1 MATDAQK
8 TFVQAPSH
16 ATAVCPAHST
26 SRGSK
31 GAKVSAEMWFLWDL
45 VRKPLT
51 NKATKTTSAT
61 DAPSQLRPDNV
72 PPVLI
77 SPRSPLSWTFLD
89 AYFPMNPA
97 VVSHGPAAVV
107 VAQGVVVVAHGVV
120 VVAHG
125 VVVVAHGVV
134 VVQVQVGA
142 APALLVQVQSPQPP
156 LLVAHSSMSAQVGAA
171 PSLFVQE

>member
-1 MATDAQK
+1 MKGHMLLPSYTPETISSSAEQHK
-8 TFVQAPSH
+8 IVGYGGGCPEYCIFVQAPSN

-61 DAPSQLRPDNV
+61 EAPSQLRPDNV

-97 VVSHGPAAVV
+97 VVSHGLAAVV

-125 VVVVAHGVV
+125 VVVVGHGVV
-134 VVQVQVGA
+134 VVQ
-142 APALLVQVQSPQPP
+142 
-156 LLVAHSSMSAQVGAA
+156 
-171 PSLFVQE
+171 E

>member
-1 MATDAQK
+1 M
-8 TFVQAPSH
+8 
-16 ATAVCPAHST
+16 
-26 SRGSK
+26 
-31 GAKVSAEMWFLWDL
+31 
-45 VRKPLT
+45 

-120 VVAHG
+120 VVG
-125 VVVVAHGVV
+125 HGVV